1 MSIKFEQFYNLIA
14 EYNIRQTIDLDNAN
28 YLAFRQIQGAILS
41 VIQPKYTD
49 RHTIKTTVHT
59 EK

>member
-28 YLAFRQIQGAILS
+28 YLAFRQIKGAILS
-41 VIQPKYTD
+41 AIQPKYTD
-49 RHTIKTTVHT
+49 RHTIKITIHT